1 MTREQI
7 FSILRQIMLVGG
19 GTFVSRGWFDAVTL
33 NDLVG
38 AILIIIGAGWA
49 LYERRGAGLLASAA
63 ALPEVRAIVTD
74 ATVAASASSD
84 KVVGS
89 GEG

>member
-1 MTREQI
+1 MNQAQLL
-7 FSILRQIMLVGG
+7 SILRQVMLVGG
-19 GTFVSRGWFDAVTL
+19 GILVSRGWFDAATL

-38 AILIIIGAGWA
+38 AVLIIVGAGWA
-49 LYERRGAGLLASAA
+49 LYERRGAGIVATAA
-63 ALPEVRAIVTD
+63 ALPEVRTIIAE
-74 ATVAASASSD
+74 AGVAASAASD